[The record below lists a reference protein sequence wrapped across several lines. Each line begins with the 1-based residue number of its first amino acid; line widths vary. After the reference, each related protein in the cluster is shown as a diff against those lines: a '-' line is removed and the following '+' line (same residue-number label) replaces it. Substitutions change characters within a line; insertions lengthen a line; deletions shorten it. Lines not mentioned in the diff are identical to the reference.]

1 MLDPDETFDEEQ
13 GVDVLAGTWDADDEG
28 VEASGP
34 GDGTLE

>member
-1 MLDPDETFDEEQ
+1 MDHDETFGGGQ

-28 VEASGP
+28 VGASGP